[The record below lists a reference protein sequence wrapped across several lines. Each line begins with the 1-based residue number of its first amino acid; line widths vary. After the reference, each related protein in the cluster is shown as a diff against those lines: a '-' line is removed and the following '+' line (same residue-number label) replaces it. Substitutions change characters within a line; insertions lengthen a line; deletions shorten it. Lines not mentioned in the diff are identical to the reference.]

1 MSPGPTGESK
11 RGAAP
16 AHALLA
22 LALCA
27 GCGAK
32 SGLAVDEAERPDAA
46 DAGPDARTLDA
57 GGAGRDG
64 GGDTADAGAQPD
76 ASDCPPRPLSLG
88 AEAPAV
94 MLVVDRSGSMNRVFR
109 MPTPRYP
116 EPATRFE
123 LVLENLVGPPRGLVG
138 TYEDRVRFGAMT
150 FAATSTRCPDLR
162 FVLPALGAREAVRD
176 TLLAAPVSGSTPLAE
191 TIAETVALLAE
202 EPDGPGGRP
211 VLVLTT
217 DGEPTGCER
226 GPARDAAEEVR
237 RAFDAGL
244 RTLVVSVG
252 DEVGEAFLAE
262 IADIGAGLPPGSG
275 TRFFR
280 GTNWVDLG
288 PAIEGAVG
296 AAIACRAELPVDALD
311 VPCEALPLELDGRP
325 LRCGDP
331 DGFRQAGGTTIEL
344 LGEACDQ
351 VQTRVPPPRLV
362 LGSLCDP

>member
-1 MSPGPTGESK
+1 M
-11 RGAAP
+11 
-16 AHALLA
+16 LLA
-22 LALCA
+22 MALGA

-32 SGLAVDEAERPDAA
+32 SGLLVGDAGRLDAAA
-46 DAGPDARTLDA
+46 DAGLDA
-57 GGAGRDG
+57 SALEVGEDAPGRDG
-64 GGDTADAGAQPD
+64 GGDVRDGGTRPD
-76 ASDCPPRPLSLG
+76 TSGCPPRALTLG
-88 AEAPAV
+88 AEPPAV
-94 MLVVDRSGSMNRVFR
+94 MWIVDRSGSMNRVFR

-138 TYEDRVRFGAMT
+138 AYEDRVRFGALT

-191 TIAETVALLAE
+191 TIAETVALLAD

-226 GPARDAAEEVR
+226 GPARDAVDEVR
-237 RAFDAGL
+237 RAFEAGL

-262 IADIGAGLPPGSG
+262 VADVGAGLPTGSG

-296 AAIACRAELPVDALD
+296 AALACRAELPRDALG
-311 VPCEALPLELDGRP
+311 VPCDALPLELDGRP
-325 LRCGDP
+325 LRCDDP

-344 LGEACDQ
+344 LGAACDRARMP
-351 VQTRVPPPRLV
+351 TPPARLV